1 MAIAMLVSVD
11 ACDGKHRFF
20 YWVWVLIFWELENG
34 YGDGPQRL
42 IHNFYMVFANIFS
55 VSGLRS
61 ASSYHPSFL
70 QPPSLEAAKDILLC
84 PNCLRNFKAKAVLG
98 RLINHPASNT
108 KAFA

>member
-1 MAIAMLVSVD
+1 MAIAMLVSVN

-70 QPPSLEAAKDILLC
+70 QPQASKR
-84 PNCLRNFKAKAVLG
+84 LRTFFYVQ
-98 RLINHPASNT
+98 I
-108 KAFA
+108 AFGTLKLRQYWVD